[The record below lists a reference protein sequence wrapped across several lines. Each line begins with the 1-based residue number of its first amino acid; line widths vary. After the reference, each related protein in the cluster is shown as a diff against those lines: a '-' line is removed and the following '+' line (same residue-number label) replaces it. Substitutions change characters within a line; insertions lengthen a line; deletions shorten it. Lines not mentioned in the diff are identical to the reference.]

1 MFEPRVV
8 DACGGSLRRNRSPVP
23 VRNAPRTLRALP
35 GWHSLLYTVL
45 GEPMEFISPT
55 YGRLSFDRMF
65 QHLVDYMQ
73 EQPDQ
78 RYHLIIGTDSLLG
91 DDTCFVTAVIIHRVG
106 RGGRY
111 FYHKFRNRKIESLRQ
126 RILYETSLSLE
137 TASQL
142 SAELAKNGVSE
153 LPLEIHLDVGDRG
166 ETKRIIREVVGM
178 VQGSGYAAVT
188 KPDSYGA
195 SKVADRETGKSSPR
209 VRPHVRVPSQRRAVG
224 E

>member
-1 MFEPRVV
+1 
-8 DACGGSLRRNRSPVP
+8 
-23 VRNAPRTLRALP
+23 
-35 GWHSLLYTVL
+35 
-45 GEPMEFISPT
+45 MEFISPT
-55 YGRLSFDRMF
+55 YGKLSFDRMF
-65 QHLVDYMQ
+65 QQLVRYMQ

-91 DDTCFVTAVIIHRVG
+91 DDIVFVTAVVIHRVG
-106 RGGRY
+106 HGGRY

-142 SAELAKNGVSE
+142 SSQLSKNGFSE
-153 LPLEIHLDVGDRG
+153 LPVEIHLDVGDRG
-166 ETKRIIREVVGM
+166 DTKRIIREVVGM

-195 SKVADRETGKSSPR
+195 SKVADRETG
-209 VRPHVRVPSQRRAVG
+209 RAVLRPRPRARG
-224 E
+224 

>member
-1 MFEPRVV
+1 
-8 DACGGSLRRNRSPVP
+8 
-23 VRNAPRTLRALP
+23 
-35 GWHSLLYTVL
+35 
-45 GEPMEFISPT
+45 MEFISPT
-55 YGRLSFDRMF
+55 CGRLSFEQLF
-65 QHLVDYMQ
+65 KQLVDYMR

-91 DDTCFVTAVIIHRVG
+91 DDTCFVTAVVIHRVG

-126 RILYETSLSLE
+126 RILFETSLSLE
-137 TASQL
+137 TASRL
-142 SAELAKNGVSE
+142 SAELGKNGFSE
-153 LPLEIHLDVGDRG
+153 LPVEIHLDVGDRG

-209 VRPHVRVPSQRRAVG
+209 TRAHLRKPEG
-224 E
+224 LESSAAGA